1 MLRVF
6 FPAIDLVRL
15 FRISWEFVRGFHF
28 FGPVYPMVSI
38 FGSARIPVTH
48 ASYELTRQL
57 ANRLGKVGFSILTG
71 GGGSFMEAANLG
83 AREAGAP
90 SLACNIRLPFEQRA
104 NAFIDKLLT
113 MRFFFTR
120 KYMLISY
127 SVGFVILPGGY
138 GTLDELFEA
147 LTLMQ
152 TRKIP
157 KRPVILLGREYWQG
171 LEAWL
176 LGPVYASGAI
186 GDESLALFHITDSID
201 EACEILIRTKNQ
213 IDHERK
219 HYPVN
224 REPEKT
230 HVPD

>member
-1 MLRVF
+1 MRVP

-15 FRISWEFVRGFHF
+15 FRITWELLRGFHF
-28 FGPVYPMVSI
+28 FGHVYPMVSI

-48 ASYELTRQL
+48 AGYELTRRL
-57 ANRLGKVGFSILTG
+57 AKRLGETGFSILTG
-71 GGGSFMEAANLG
+71 GGGSFMEAANRG
-83 AREAGAP
+83 AREAGAL
-90 SLACNIRLPFEQRA
+90 SLGCNIRLPFEQRA
-104 NAFIDKLLT
+104 NPFIDRLLT
-113 MRFFFTR
+113 MRYFFTR

-127 SVGFVILPGGY
+127 SVGFVVLPGGY
-138 GTLDELFEA
+138 GTLDELFEL

-171 LEAWL
+171 LESWL
-176 LGPVYASGAI
+176 LGPVYKTGAI
-186 GDESLALFHITDSID
+186 GEESLALFQITDSID
-201 EACEILIRTKNQ
+201 EAAEILIRAKNQ

-219 HYPVN
+219 SHPIN

-230 HVPD
+230 HAPN